1 MVSGDEISGV
11 FRIAR
16 VRFRDAAGQGAI
28 LVGELLD
35 EQGRAIDRTT
45 LRIPSGL
52 SNRATPFHVAQSLQ
66 VRGREARWRDPR
78 TGIEERQ
85 VAVTEW
91 HEVRPHGANWID
103 YVAGSP
109 TFGGIGRS
117 TAQMVWDCVGNELF
131 SLLAL
136 GSTDRLVA
144 AVPSLGADRAR
155 ALIDAWAASGQDRLI
170 QWLDEHRLPR
180 KLVIAVLR
188 AYANQGDAV
197 ARLTA
202 DPYRLLAFGL
212 SWKRVDEI
220 ARGTLAVAD
229 DDPRRLHAA
238 VVEALMAAYNK
249 GHTAATAQTLT
260 SAVMHLLNVDES
272 LSASALKLVFRDGGF
287 VRAGED
293 LFQLRGVYAMEKAIA
308 MDLAYRCDASPA
320 SQQKLRWEAGIE
332 DFERCHKAAIRLTAR
347 QRAAV
352 ANALSM
358 PLSVIVGGAGTG
370 KTACLAALHHAIEYV
385 EAKKDAVLQMALA
398 GRAAKRMREATG
410 RDAVTIAG
418 FLHVVEADRIAQ
430 ASHVLIDEAS
440 MLDVP
445 SFYAVLRRLRGRAKV
460 VLVGDEFQLPPVGS
474 GKILHLLTQQ
484 QSVPVTTLDKVWRQE
499 DGNSI
504 RTVAT
509 AVRTGTTPEVSAF
522 DGATEGVS
530 IIDSKGDAAEVA
542 RSLFEQL
549 GGLDEKAD
557 VCVLTP
563 RRRNGPGNA
572 LAINSAIHRAHFSA
586 GQPVVGAAGDTG
598 FCVGDRFVCD
608 VNHWDVDLM
617 NGSLGLIKRLA
628 TNDEIA
634 AAVRDED
641 NGSGKS
647 KGVPVAL
654 VEIDGSTRLLSD
666 AHLLSCSWGYALTCH
681 RAQGSD
687 FDRVI
692 VVLDE
697 TVDRSWLYTAITR
710 GRRQVVLIGT
720 PPQLNRIIRTA
731 PRVNN
736 RLIGLDVFLSR
747 ALATETVCHG

>member
-1 MVSGDEISGV
+1 M
-11 FRIAR
+11 
-16 VRFRDAAGQGAI
+16 RFRGARGQGAI
-28 LVGELLD
+28 LVGERLD
-35 EQGRAIDRTT
+35 EQGRAIGRTT
-45 LRIPSGL
+45 LRIPAAL
-52 SNRATPFHVAQSLQ
+52 SNRATPFHVAQSIE
-66 VRGREARWRDPR
+66 VCGREARWRDPR
-78 TGIEERQ
+78 TGMEERQ
-85 VAVTEW
+85 VAVAEW
-91 HEVRPHGANWID
+91 HEVRPHGAAWID
-103 YVAGSP
+103 YVAASP
-109 TFGGIGRS
+109 AFSGIGRS
-117 TAQMVWDCVGNELF
+117 TAQLVWDSVGEELF
-131 SLLAL
+131 SLLTQ
-136 GSTDRLVA
+136 GSPDRLAA
-144 AVPSLGADRAR
+144 AVPGLGEDRAR
-155 ALIDAWAASGQDRLI
+155 VLIGAWAASGHDRLI

-180 KLVIAVLR
+180 KLVSTLLR

-212 SWKRVDEI
+212 SWKRVDEF

-238 VVEALMAAYNK
+238 IVEVLMAAYNK
-249 GHTAATAQTLT
+249 GHTAATGQALT
-260 SAVMHLLNVDES
+260 SAEMHLLDVNQR
-272 LSASALKLVFRDGGF
+272 LAASALKLVFRDGGF

-308 MDLAYRCDASPA
+308 MDIAYRCNASPS
-320 SQQKLRWEAGIE
+320 SQQNLRWEEGVE
-332 DFERCHKAAIRLTAR
+332 DFERYHKAAMRLTGR

-352 ANALSM
+352 IDALTM

-370 KTACLAALHHAIEYV
+370 KTACLAAFHHALEYV
-385 EAKKDAVLQMALA
+385 DGKKDAVLQMALA

-418 FLHVVEADRIAQ
+418 FLHVVEDDRIAE
-430 ASHVLIDEAS
+430 ASHVVIDEAS

-445 SFYAVLRRLRGRAKV
+445 SFYAVLKRLRGRAKV

-484 QSVPVTTLDKVWRQE
+484 QKVQVTTLDKVWRQE

-504 RTVAT
+504 RAVAT
-509 AVRTGTTPEVSAF
+509 AVRTGMTPEIPAF
-522 DGATEGVS
+522 DGVAEGVS
-530 IIDSKGDAAEVA
+530 IAEPKGDVAEVA

-549 GGLDEKAD
+549 GGLDERAD
-557 VCVLTP
+557 VCVLSP

-572 LAINSAIHRAHFSA
+572 LAINSAIHRAHYSS
-586 GQPVVGAAGDTG
+586 GQPVVGRTGDTG

-641 NGSGKS
+641 NGRGKS
-647 KGVPVAL
+647 NGAPVAL
-654 VEIDGSTRLLSD
+654 VEVDESTRLLSD
-666 AHLLSCSWGYALTCH
+666 VHLLSCSWGYALTCH

-692 VVLDE
+692 VVLDDI
-697 TVDRSWLYTAITR
+697 VDRSWLYTAITR
-710 GRRQVVLIGT
+710 GRRQVILIGT
-720 PPQLNRIIRTA
+720 PPQLNRIVRTA
-731 PRVNN
+731 PRVTH